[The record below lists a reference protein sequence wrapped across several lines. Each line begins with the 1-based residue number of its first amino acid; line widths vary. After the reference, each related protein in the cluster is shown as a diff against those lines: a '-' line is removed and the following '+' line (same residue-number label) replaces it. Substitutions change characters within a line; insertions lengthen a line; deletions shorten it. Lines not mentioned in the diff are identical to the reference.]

1 MSWNLLDGIAVI
13 VLLASIVLSFMKG
26 FVRELLGLG
35 SLVLGFLL
43 GAWFYRPA
51 AGLFKGVVKAE
62 NLALFFG
69 FAVVFLGTLLVGA
82 LAVWL
87 AQKLIKFAKI
97 QWFDRVLGA
106 AFGFIRG
113 WVLGAIFFLALTSFD
128 LQSDRVK
135 SSQLAPYFLPGARVI
150 AVVTPYDLKARFLVG
165 YGAIEKWWRE
175 HS

>member
-1 MSWNLLDGIAVI
+1 MSWNALDWILVL
-13 VLLASIVLSFMKG
+13 VLLVSIVLSVIKG
-26 FVRELLGLG
+26 FLKELLGLG

-51 AGLFKGVVKAE
+51 AGIFKGVVKSE
-62 NLALFFG
+62 NVALFCG
-69 FAVVFLGTLLVGA
+69 FFVVFLGTLLVGS
-82 LAVWL
+82 LAIYV
-87 AQKLIKFAKI
+87 AQKLLKFAHI
-97 QWFDRVLGA
+97 QWVDRLLGA

-150 AVVTPYDLKARFLVG
+150 AVVTPYELKARFLIG
-165 YGAIEKWWRE
+165 YGAVQKWWRE